1 MVWEVKDVDSQPVE
15 SKKSKGKKGGKKQKR
30 EVSADEE
37 AWTKLSVEAPPPLP
51 KSLDTAAAGTNKRK
65 RGKHNVE
72 TIHDM
77 EWSEV
82 QNPSSLLMTD
92 DAGGFVCLEELSDI
106 EVEYEGDDATGKII
120 KFKVWYSII
129 CAEQLE

>member
-1 MVWEVKDVDSQPVE
+1 
-15 SKKSKGKKGGKKQKR
+15 
-30 EVSADEE
+30 
-37 AWTKLSVEAPPPLP
+37 
-51 KSLDTAAAGTNKRK
+51 
-65 RGKHNVE
+65 
-72 TIHDM
+72 M

-120 KFKVWYSII
+120 KFKVWYSNI
-129 CAEQLE
+129 CAEQL